1 VPARFAR
8 YSLKLTSPV
17 HHSPISRSLPPSR
30 TPAALSFAS
39 GHGDTYATSARND
52 EARAESRAAAMTMC
66 TAGGGW
72 EQPRA
77 VLLLRYMALTIS
89 SHVKFSDSSSFWFC
103 TARACPP
110 CACAAPIKCLN
121 TRSVH
126 ILVKTSVHLLPS
138 SL

>member
-77 VLLLRYMALTIS
+77 VLLLRCMALTIS
-89 SHVKFSDSSSFWFC
+89 SHVKFSDSSSF
-103 TARACPP
+103 
-110 CACAAPIKCLN
+110 
-121 TRSVH
+121 
-126 ILVKTSVHLLPS
+126 
-138 SL
+138 